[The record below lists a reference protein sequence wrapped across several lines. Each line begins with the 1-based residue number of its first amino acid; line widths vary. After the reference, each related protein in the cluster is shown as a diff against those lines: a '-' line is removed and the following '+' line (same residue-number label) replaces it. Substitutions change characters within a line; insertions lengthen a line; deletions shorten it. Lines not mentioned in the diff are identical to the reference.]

1 MINIKKISNS
11 EPFLYMRNMYEK
23 ALNNNQKNIEAILIA
38 SFDKN
43 KDEVD
48 ARYVN
53 LKSIVDE
60 ELFFFSNYKSP
71 KSRQFDSHNQ
81 ITAIFYWSSIN
92 VQIRMKAKIKKAS
105 KSLSD
110 QHFKNRAKSK
120 NALAISSNQSEKIDL
135 YESVKNKYEK
145 VLKENSLIQRPDY
158 WGGFSFRPYYIEF
171 WMGNENRLNKREV
184 FEKTA
189 TTTKWIKYYLEP

>member
-1 MINIKKISNS
+1 MIDIKKISNS
-11 EPFLYMRNMYEK
+11 EPFLLMKSLYET
-23 ALNNNQKNIEAILIA
+23 AFDNNQKNIEAILIA

-53 LKSIVDE
+53 LKSIVGD
-60 ELFFFSNYKSP
+60 ELFFFSNYESP
-71 KSRQFDSHNQ
+71 KSRQFNSHSQ
-81 ITAIFYWSSIN
+81 ISALFYWSSIN

-120 NALAISSNQSEKIDL
+120 NALAISSNQSEKIDS

-145 VLKENSLIQRPDY
+145 VLKENSLVHRPDY
-158 WGGFSFRPYYIEF
+158 WGGFAFRPYYIEF
-171 WMGNENRLNKREV
+171 WVGDENRLNKREV
-184 FEKTA
+184 YEKTS
-189 TTTKWIKYYLEP
+189 TKWIKYYLEP

>member
-53 LKSIVDE
+53 LKSIVDD

-120 NALAISSNQSEKIDL
+120 NALAISSNQSKKIDL

>member
-1 MINIKKISNS
+1 MIDIKKISNS
-11 EPFLYMRNMYEK
+11 EPFLLMKSLYET
-23 ALNNNQKNIEAILIA
+23 AFDNNQKNIEAILIA

-53 LKSIVDE
+53 LKSIVGD
-60 ELFFFSNYKSP
+60 ELFFFSNYESP
-71 KSRQFDSHNQ
+71 KSRQFNSHSQ
-81 ITAIFYWSSIN
+81 ISALFYWSSIN

-120 NALAISSNQSEKIDL
+120 NALAISSNQSEKIDS

-145 VLKENSLIQRPDY
+145 VLKENSLVHRPDY
-158 WGGFSFRPYYIEF
+158 WGGFAFRPYYIEF
-171 WMGNENRLNKREV
+171 WVGDENRLNKREV
-184 FEKTA
+184 YEKTA
-189 TTTKWIKYYLEP
+189 TKWIKYYLEP

>member
-11 EPFLYMRNMYEK
+11 EPFLLMRNMYEK

-53 LKSIVDE
+53 LKSIVDD

-171 WMGNENRLNKREV
+171 WMGDENRLNKREV

>member
-11 EPFLYMRNMYEK
+11 EPFLLMRNMYEK

-53 LKSIVDE
+53 LKSIVDN

-105 KSLSD
+105 KSFSD

-171 WMGNENRLNKREV
+171 WMGDENRLNKREV

>member
-11 EPFLYMRNMYEK
+11 EPFLLMRNMYEK

-53 LKSIVDE
+53 LKSIVDD

-110 QHFKNRAKSK
+110 QYFKNRAKSK

-145 VLKENSLIQRPDY
+145 VLKENSLIKRPDY

-171 WMGNENRLNKREV
+171 WTGSENRLNKREV